1 MSNCR
6 IAYLC
11 LSSTNEGRGAEYA
24 HVHEIING
32 LSELGFAVVLFEP
45 KYSIGQQLPTK
56 LERVKTFVEIQ
67 YNFFYSQQKFEV
79 LYVRSHFAALPSIL
93 WAKIF
98 GITVVQE
105 INGSYEDLFIS
116 WPLTRKFS
124 ILFKCLMR
132 IQMRFTD
139 AFIAVTP
146 QLQEWILRESSK
158 KLAYVI
164 PNGANTEIFSPQAKT
179 TLNLP
184 ECYVVW
190 FGSMAPWQG
199 IETMLAAV
207 EHSEWPRQVSLVLI
221 GEGIEANKVKD
232 AAIKNPKV
240 VYLGRLPYAEV
251 AGVVA
256 KSIGGLIPKN
266 NLGNCRFE
274 TGLSPLKL
282 YETLSCGVPAI
293 VTDFPGQADLIR
305 SSKCGI
311 VIAPENPKL
320 LAEAVAF
327 LHDNPGESQEMGE
340 SGRQVVNHEHSW
352 KQRAKDT
359 AEVIKILINPHQ

>member
-32 LSELGFAVVLFEP
+32 LSDLGFSVDLFEP
-45 KYSIGQQLPTK
+45 EYSIDQQLPST
-56 LERVKTFVEIQ
+56 LDRLKTFIEIQ
-67 YNFFYSQQKFEV
+67 LKFFYSKQKFEV

-98 GITVVQE
+98 GIAIVQE

-116 WPLTRKFS
+116 WPWTRKFS
-124 ILFKCLMR
+124 ILFKWLMR
-132 IQMRFTD
+132 LQMRFTD

-146 QLQEWILRESSK
+146 QLQEWILKESSK

-164 PNGANTEIFSPQAKT
+164 PNGANTEIFSPHAKT
-179 TLNLP
+179 KLNLP

-190 FGSMAPWQG
+190 FGSMASWQG

-207 EHSEWPRQVSLVLI
+207 EQIEWPRQVSLVFI
-221 GEGIEANKVKD
+221 GEGIAEKKVKD
-232 AAIKNPKV
+232 AAIKNPRV

-256 KSIGGLIPKN
+256 KSLGGLIPKN

-293 VTDFPGQADLIR
+293 VSDFPGQADLIR

-311 VIAPENPKL
+311 VIPPENPKS

-327 LHDNPGESQEMGE
+327 IHDNPLEAQDMGE
-340 SGRQVVNHEHSW
+340 RGRQVVEREHSW
-352 KQRAKDT
+352 KQRSKDT
-359 AEVIKILINPHQ
+359 AEVIKLLINPP